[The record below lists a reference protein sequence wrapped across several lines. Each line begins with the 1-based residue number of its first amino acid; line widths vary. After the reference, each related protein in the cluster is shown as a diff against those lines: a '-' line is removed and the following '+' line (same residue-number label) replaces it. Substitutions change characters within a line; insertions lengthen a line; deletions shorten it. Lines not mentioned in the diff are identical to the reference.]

1 MIDRAS
7 ALFDKFVE
15 LANGCF
21 AEYHG
26 NLEDKVTA
34 WCYEILAKCE
44 SLKNQESLETFART
58 RASELLSKIQ
68 NHLELKHPER
78 LLFPEYLKVKRG
90 QNKILVGDEHLGY
103 LCVDVITGCATMLR
117 YRPTQVI
124 PPVFVSLYLYVNWDV
139 LCKIIAQGRLKL
151 SIPKECNDLY
161 EFLPA
166 WRNEDEKEKI
176 FEIVKKSQQVV
187 MCFSRTPCSPVM
199 WGHYGDYG
207 RGAVLRFK
215 VPVYRCVA
223 SQSAHECLLVV
234 AESEKELDI
243 SEECQV
249 YIAQVTYS
257 DVRPPFK
264 PSKSYYEYSRFSAQK
279 GTAWSYE
286 EEMRIV
292 FNYDENK
299 TVNEGG
305 KYFTPIMMP
314 YLAEVILGARNEYS
328 IRDAKQIL
336 RQLQKDAGRRK
347 EFRFTVSKAEY
358 DSFGYT
364 VKVPG
369 ARRYDIED
377 ISDIPLYRRI
387 GLGAPL
393 KNLD

>member
-1 MIDRAS
+1 MSDTPS
-7 ALFDKFVE
+7 ALLDKFVE
-15 LANGCF
+15 LANTCF
-21 AEYHG
+21 AEYQG
-26 NLEDKVTA
+26 DLEDKVTA

-44 SLKNQESLETFART
+44 DLENKEALETFARM

-68 NHLELKHPER
+68 KHLELNHPER

-90 QNKILVGDEHLGY
+90 PNKILVGDEQLGY
-103 LCVDVITGCATMLR
+103 LGVDVITGCATMLR

-223 SQSAHECLLVV
+223 SQSTHECLLVV

-264 PSKSYYEYSRFSAQK
+264 PSKNFYEYSRFSAQK

-369 ARRYDIED
+369 SRRYDIED

-387 GLGAPL
+387 GLGAP
-393 KNLD
+393 